1 MKRNLKT
8 SSQQS
13 CILPRPGVHVTIFC
27 CFCDHPYIHMIR
39 YGEEHVESE
48 KATYWVMYF
57 VIPMPIITVHLSN
70 IFTLTHFDSPY
81 ISNPKLLLWS
91 DDATFL
97 PVLKCM
103 KLGKET
109 EMNAYR
115 FFSAWCAH
123 LFFRKSL
130 LLKRSKRRLSWCF
143 SK

>member
-1 MKRNLKT
+1 
-8 SSQQS
+8 
-13 CILPRPGVHVTIFC
+13 
-27 CFCDHPYIHMIR
+27 MIR

-81 ISNPKLLLWS
+81 ISNPKLLLLS

-109 EMNAYR
+109 EMNAHR
-115 FFSAWCAH
+115 FFSA
-123 LFFRKSL
+123 
-130 LLKRSKRRLSWCF
+130 
-143 SK
+143 